1 MKNEMYIILTL
12 IPLLAGCGDKKEAAR
27 GAMPVPEI
35 SVASPVVKDITLTK
49 EYPAY
54 LRNGHRSAR
63 CFSFVPT
70 SRQQRNQRED
80 DVHFIFHIWLWF
92 RNYYSVL
99 FISSSQCLVQ

>member
-49 EYPAY
+49 EYPGY
-54 LRNGHRSAR
+54 LSSEKTVDLVARVNGTLQAESGKGR
-63 CFSFVPT
+63 CC
-70 SRQQRNQRED
+70 
-80 DVHFIFHIWLWF
+80 
-92 RNYYSVL
+92 
-99 FISSSQCLVQ
+99 SSSNPLFTRTM